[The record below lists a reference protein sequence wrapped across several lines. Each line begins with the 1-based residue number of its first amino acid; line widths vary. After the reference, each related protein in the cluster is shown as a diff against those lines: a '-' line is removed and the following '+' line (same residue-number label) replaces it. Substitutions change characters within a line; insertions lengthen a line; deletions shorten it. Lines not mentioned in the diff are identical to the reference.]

1 MNKPKTSSEL
11 MSLDIAGIVQ
21 EAQQTSSE
29 QDKLELN
36 SVNTAPQQE
45 RETSNF
51 SPQSPESWE
60 KFISY
65 ISGFKTN
72 TISSTRRRTYQ
83 IEENIL
89 ETLESCN
96 IQNSSVTNIINAALR
111 TFIDEHKHY
120 LRNSLKSKPSL
131 ILE

>member
-1 MNKPKTSSEL
+1 MNNKKNSSKL

-21 EAQQTSSE
+21 EAQQTYSS

-36 SVNTAPQQE
+36 SVKTETQQE
-45 RETSNF
+45 DDTSKF

-65 ISGFKTN
+65 ISDFKTN
-72 TISSTRRRTYQ
+72 SSSSTRRRTYQ

-111 TFIDEHKHY
+111 TFIDEHKHH
-120 LRNSLKSKPSL
+120 LRNSLKAKPSL